1 MKGKSNMKVALC
13 QINIE
18 FENKEYN
25 KKKIIAKVK
34 EAKNNEANLCLF
46 PEMTLTG
53 FGINVEL
60 RGEKENKT
68 IDFFRKICIDN
79 NINVGFGWVKK

>member
-25 KKKIIAKVK
+25 KEKIIAKVK

-46 PEMTLTG
+46 PE
-53 FGINVEL
+53 IE
-60 RGEKENKT
+60 
-68 IDFFRKICIDN
+68 ISPFRAAVCRCSSILCE
-79 NINVGFGWVKK
+79 

>member
-34 EAKNNEANLCLF
+34 EAKNNEANYVYFL
-46 PEMTLTG
+46 
-53 FGINVEL
+53 
-60 RGEKENKT
+60 K
-68 IDFFRKICIDN
+68 
-79 NINVGFGWVKK
+79 

>member
-25 KKKIIAKVK
+25 KKKIIA
-34 EAKNNEANLCLF
+34 LF
-46 PEMTLTG
+46 FIVG
-53 FGINVEL
+53 GIIIYSVFG
-60 RGEKENKT
+60 
-68 IDFFRKICIDN
+68 
-79 NINVGFGWVKK
+79 